1 MLITRYTKIVMSLV
15 LASFCLLVAV
25 DNLLDYNANYQFV
38 QHVLSMDTVFP
49 DNPMKYRDITSPA
62 LWHLAY
68 AGIIAAEGVTGLLYL
83 VGAVRMFQV
92 RNAPGAVFN
101 AAKPLVIA
109 ASLLAFLVWFFGFM
123 VVGGE
128 WFDMWQSKVWNGQEA
143 AFRFYVTALAV
154 LIFVALPDDDLPKRR
169 DTDKVRT

>member
-1 MLITRYTKIVMSLV
+1 MLITRYAKIVMSLT
-15 LASFCLLVAV
+15 LAAFCLLVAV
-25 DNLLDYNANYQFV
+25 DNLLDYDANYQFV

-49 DNPMKYRDITSPA
+49 DNELKYRDITNPT

-68 AGIIAAEGVTGLLYL
+68 AGIIAAEGITGVLYL
-83 VGAVRMFQV
+83 AGAGRLFQV

-101 AAKPLVIA
+101 AAKLLVIA

-128 WFDMWQSKVWNGQEA
+128 WFDMWQSKVWNGQDA

-154 LIFVALPDDDLPKRR
+154 LIFVNQPDGDLPGK
-169 DTDKVRT
+169 